1 VRGDGDLKVQERE
14 TLVRDVESE
23 VDGGVEVRDKVD
35 EVEEVILGAGG
46 DTKAIVNET
55 AVESRFDAGVLS
67 QNLLLKV
74 THEETSVAGSHSC
87 PHGHTT
93 HLEKVLAVELE
104 RVEG

>member
-1 VRGDGDLKVQERE
+1 LKVQERE

-35 EVEEVILGAGG
+35 EVEVILGAGG

-74 THEETSVAGSHSC
+74 THEKTSVAGSHSC
-87 PHGHTT
+87 PHGQHPTSFILQRIYCHFT
-93 HLEKVLAVELE
+93 FK
-104 RVEG
+104 